1 MGDFP
6 NLTACL
12 NCRILYK
19 PEQLRGPNC
28 VKCGAKL
35 QEAPEAIVRA
45 KHRARQKRKLEKRQ
59 SDPAATRKD
68 KTLGKRSTTQKVDV
82 PTVAPVPRSR
92 FQDKESDGDSLNVI
106 KKVASAD
113 ELLSALESAPIPD
126 DKGPRSQK
134 TGRDRG
140 RAKKKRSKKPDGSL
154 FIPLDTFVD
163 KRGAPK
169 TPGKRVIAADLFG
182 ASGQIG
188 DSGIT
193 AQTEKARRGQLGD
206 LEENVHFGDYELNQV
221 LGRGGMGVVYKA
233 TQRSLGREV
242 ALKLMSSQNIAD
254 EDRIRFQREAK
265 AAARLHHPNIVPI
278 FDIGTHNGHDY
289 FTLELI
295 DGQDLHK
302 LAMERQITE
311 RDAMEAVRKVA
322 LAIHYAHE
330 QGVIHRDIKP
340 HNILIDK
347 SGEPHVTDF
356 GLAKDLQDAVNLT
369 TAGIA
374 LGSPPYMP
382 PEQAMGNYDQVDA
395 VSDVYGLGTILYE
408 CLAARPPFL
417 GETPYEIIAKVQS
430 QDPVAPSQYT
440 EGVSKDAEV
449 ICLKAMDK
457 LKTERYQSAKELAED
472 LERALNGDPILARP
486 PTFTVKLARR
496 LVKYRFQVASLAIS
510 LSIVL
515 AMAIFAWSVRVEGRR
530 KKATRPVD
538 YREIATDQRGSP
550 IDQSLKAAQA
560 GSFLEGVGL
569 LAGAFEGQDV
579 DRKKWLSSA
588 KAKVSRITDDQLRI
602 LLLKALDK
610 AGTSSDGDKL
620 QARILLDSLASLVAE
635 LPDNSGEGY
644 VAAATSLLEQY
655 MDSSFPNQQPTP
667 NRDDQVI
674 DRIASLP
681 SLMNQRSGQARRGDG
696 DVAKS
701 LAAVFLQA
709 IRAGYQRQRGQ
720 VESARSL
727 MIKVLAEEAPPV
739 AILPFAEALIRL
751 EGGKDSPTGSLFL
764 SRFKQS
770 FANHPHSAVV
780 KSLMLELPPPQVDPN
795 YGHIRAPSKNFQTL
809 LWRFPDCALG
819 KDQSEPRLES
829 QELMRLADKAAYPT
843 NPVQSIEGDK
853 IYVGWLCFVYT
864 IDRVSGNVLARFRV
878 PARIHS
884 LRSFNNGSLI
894 ATIIRS
900 SGRVINEPKYE
911 DILVDPNG
919 GQMRR
924 LIPGYGN
931 SGPLLAASHNVG
943 FEPLVRQAL
952 QAEADSWLGWTNVTL
967 KKNAIKAEDNRLR
980 KRGYSVKK
988 RDAELEEQ
996 VTKLRILVKDRLA
1009 VSEIFA
1015 QKDSRQPWLLLR
1027 RASLFKTLREFDKA
1041 SKSADDAVVATSEV
1055 RNEYLTPFEEVSIA
1069 AELEKLGFHKHVE
1082 ELLQHAFQTLIR
1094 DYRYVPQ
1101 YAGFGE
1107 NDPGQMLSR
1116 LLDDLVARGL
1126 RTKNAEKKKA
1136 LLERYLVIEAWRDTF
1151 APALASSKSA
1161 KRARRR
1167 AFGQIS
1173 VKAPE
1178 FPKALSLESKER
1190 LNGGFADIGIVS
1202 ILLLDI
1208 LLFCATNYI
1217 KYFGSFV
1224 LVLTCIGVY
1233 RRQRRDLERLGY
1245 KTFKESIQAWH
1256 AKPLLRLQHSFGS
1269 YWTIRD
1275 RIGICIIIF
1284 FFLVGLAVHDTILGA
1299 LDAREKAPRP
1309 IFTGLLGHPQALEYL
1324 HEKVKV
1330 DNNEDSQALLAYALA
1345 QSEERELSIAL
1356 YSKLAKVQSDPN
1368 AFNACLLR
1376 EFGKLQGP
1384 GQRSELANKL
1394 DQLVDKAH
1402 PESYWARFALTR
1414 DPKAKDQALALAPQ
1428 RFALIDKFDT
1438 LKPVLI
1444 APTRD
1449 ERDKVVLGR
1458 SIWWTSFFENLL
1470 GMFLSSQDVNEL
1482 DQACIRVLDTSKGA
1496 SNQLVQF
1503 RTEAFFLVP
1512 AILLVVLAS
1521 LLLPSRGRE
1530 KDAPKTSRIRRLDYL
1545 FPGVPQ
1551 LLRGYA
1557 PSGVLFGSL
1566 FLFLGRYLLEGQL
1579 SKVFQFEK
1587 LAPLV
1592 GETVTSR
1599 DAIFFTLR
1607 LFLIFALLILLA
1619 VHAFHLRRLSL
1630 IYGVAKADDAT
1641 EEEAAHTLPE
1651 PLLVDS

>member
-45 KHRARQKRKLEKRQ
+45 KHRAKKKRQLEKRN

-68 KTLGKRSTTQKVDV
+68 KTLGKRSTTQKVDMA
-82 PTVAPVPRSR
+82 TVRPVPRSR
-92 FQDKESDGDSLNVI
+92 FQDKDSDGQSLSPI

-126 DKGPRSQK
+126 ENAPRAQK
-134 TGRDRG
+134 SPRRG
-140 RAKKKRSKKPDGSL
+140 GAKKKRTKKPDASL

-163 KRGAPK
+163 KRGTPQVPGQHAAP
-169 TPGKRVIAADLFG
+169 DLFG

-193 AQTEKARRGQLGD
+193 AQTEKARRGQIGN

-265 AAARLHHPNIVPI
+265 AAARLHHPHIVPI

-340 HNILIDK
+340 HNILIDRN
-347 SGEPHVTDF
+347 GEPHVTDF

-430 QDPVAPSQYT
+430 QEPVAPSQYT

-457 LKTERYQSAKELAED
+457 LKTGRYQSAKELADD
-472 LERALNGDPILARP
+472 LERALNGEAILARP

-510 LSIVL
+510 LSVVL
-515 AMAIFAWSVRVEGRR
+515 AMAIYALSVRAEGNR
-530 KKATRPVD
+530 KKTTAPID
-538 YREIATDQRGSP
+538 YREIATNQRGSA
-550 IDQSLKAAQA
+550 IDQSLSAARA
-560 GSFLEGVGL
+560 GSFLEGIGL
-569 LAGAFEGQDV
+569 LSGAFKGQEV
-579 DRKKWLSSA
+579 DRREWLERAREKISKIPDSDL
-588 KAKVSRITDDQLRI
+588 KP
-602 LLLKALDK
+602 LLLKALAK
-610 AGTSSDGDKL
+610 TSASSEGNTL
-620 QARILLDSLASLVAE
+620 QARQLLDSLASIVAE
-635 LPDNSGEGY
+635 VPENSGDGY
-644 VAAATSLLEQY
+644 VASSVSLLELY
-655 MDSSFPNQQPTP
+655 MDSSFPNQTPKP
-667 NRDDQVI
+667 NRDNLVL
-674 DRIASLP
+674 DRIAMLP
-681 SLMNQRSGQARRGDG
+681 SLMNQESGQARRGDG
-696 DVAKS
+696 EVAKS
-701 LAAVFLQA
+701 LASVFLQA
-709 IRAGYQRQRGQ
+709 IRAGFSRQRGQ

-727 MIKVLAEEAPPV
+727 MIKVLAEDAPPQ
-739 AILPFAEALIRL
+739 AILPFAEALVRL
-751 EGGKDSPTGSLFL
+751 EGGKESPTGRLFL

-770 FANHPHSAVV
+770 FANHPHTAVI
-780 KSLMLELPPPQVDPN
+780 KSLMLSLPPPQVDPSS
-795 YGHIRAPSKNFQTL
+795 GHIRALSQDYRSL
-809 LWRFPDCALG
+809 LWRFPNCPLG
-819 KDQSEPRLES
+819 KDQSKELLGS
-829 QELMRLADKAAYPT
+829 QELMRVADKAAHPT
-843 NPVQSIEGDK
+843 NPIRSIEGDK
-853 IYVGWLCFVYT
+853 VYVGWLSFVYT
-864 IDRVSGNVLARFRV
+864 IESLTGKVLTRLRV

-884 LRSFNNGSLI
+884 LRSFNNGFLI

-900 SGRVINEPKYE
+900 SGRATNEPKYE

-931 SGPLLAASHNVG
+931 SGPILPASHNVG
-943 FEPLVRQAL
+943 FEPIVRQAL
-952 QAEADSWLGWTNVTL
+952 QAEADSWLGWTTVTK
-967 KKNAIKAEDNRLR
+967 KKNEIRDADARLR
-980 KRGYSVKK
+980 QLGLKVKA
-988 RDAELEEQ
+988 RDKKLAER
-996 VTKLRILVKDRLA
+996 VAKLRGLA
-1009 VSEIFA
+1009 ENLLAQSELIA
-1015 QKDSRQPWLLLR
+1015 EKDSRQPWLLLR
-1027 RASLFKTLREFDKA
+1027 RANLFKIIGDRKRTSQA
-1041 SKSADDAVVATSEV
+1041 ADDAVVATSEV
-1055 RNEYLTPFEEVSIA
+1055 RNEYLTPFEEVAIA
-1069 AELEKLGFHKHVE
+1069 AELEEMGFPKHVD
-1082 ELLQHAFQTLIR
+1082 ELLGHAFQTLIR

-1107 NDPGQMLSR
+1107 NDPGQILSR
-1116 LLDDLVARGL
+1116 LLDKLILRGR
-1126 RTKNAEKKKA
+1126 RTNKAEKKKA
-1136 LLERYLVIEAWRDTF
+1136 TLERYQVIEAWRDAF
-1151 APALASSKSA
+1151 APALASSDSA
-1161 KRARRR
+1161 RGAKTA
-1167 AFGQIS
+1167 AFGES
-1173 VKAPE
+1173 KVKAPE
-1178 FPKALSLESKER
+1178 FPIALAPDSTER
-1190 LNGGFADIGIVS
+1190 LNGGFANIGLGGVMI
-1202 ILLLDI
+1202 LDI
-1208 LLFCATNYI
+1208 LLFCATNYM
-1217 KYFGSFV
+1217 KFFGSFV
-1224 LVLTCIGVY
+1224 LILTCIGVY
-1233 RRQRRDLERLGY
+1233 RRQRRDLKRLGY
-1245 KTFKESIQAWH
+1245 ESFKESIQAWYTN
-1256 AKPLLRLQHSFGS
+1256 PLLRLQHSFAS
-1269 YWTIRD
+1269 YWTLRD
-1275 RIGICIIIF
+1275 RIGLCIIIF
-1284 FFLVGLAVHDTILGA
+1284 FFLTGLAVHDTILGA

-1324 HEKVKV
+1324 HKKVEI
-1330 DNNEDSQALLAYALA
+1330 DGDENSQALLAYALA

-1356 YSKLAKVQSDPN
+1356 YSELAKVQSDPN

-1384 GQRSELANKL
+1384 NQKTELADKL
-1394 DQLVDKAH
+1394 DRLVDEAH
-1402 PESYWARFALTR
+1402 PESFWARFALTR
-1414 DPKAKDQALALAPQ
+1414 DKKAKESALILAPQ

-1438 LKPVLI
+1438 LRPVLI
-1444 APTRD
+1444 APSRE
-1449 ERDKVVLGR
+1449 ERDKVILGR
-1458 SIWWTSFFENLL
+1458 SIWWTTFFENLV
-1470 GMFLSSQDVNEL
+1470 GMFLSTQDVNEL
-1482 DQACIRVLDTSKGA
+1482 NRACTRVLGKSQGT
-1496 SNQLVQF
+1496 NQLVKF
-1503 RTEAFFLVP
+1503 RTDAFFLVP

-1521 LLLPSRGRE
+1521 LLLPSRSRE
-1530 KDAPKTSRIRRLDYL
+1530 AEGPKAIGIRPIDYL
-1545 FPGVPQ
+1545 FPGVAQ

-1557 PSGVLFGSL
+1557 PSGVILGSA
-1566 FLFLGRYLLEGQL
+1566 FLFLVRYIAEGQI
-1579 SKVFQFEK
+1579 SKIFQFEK

-1592 GETVTSR
+1592 GETVTSG
-1599 DAIFFTLR
+1599 DSIFLTLKI
-1607 LFLIFALLILLA
+1607 FLILALLALFG
-1619 VHAFHLRRLSL
+1619 VHALHLRRLSV
-1630 IYGVAKADDAT
+1630 IYGVAEADDSAV
-1641 EEEAAHTLPE
+1641 EVAAQTRPE